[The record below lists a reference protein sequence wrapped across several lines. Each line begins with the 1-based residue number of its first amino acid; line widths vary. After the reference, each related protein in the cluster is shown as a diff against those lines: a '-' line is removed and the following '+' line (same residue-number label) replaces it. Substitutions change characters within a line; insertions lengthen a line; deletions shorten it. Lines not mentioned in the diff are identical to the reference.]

1 MPGPTPVHVQ
11 GDETL
16 PKRVDVVVIGGG
28 IIGAATAFELSQ
40 AGLKVALCEKG
51 GIGHEQ
57 SSRNWGWV
65 RISRR
70 DPREVPLM
78 ADSLGIWQGLD
89 KRLERNTGY
98 RKTGAIFLA
107 HDDKTANAHDSWRR
121 HLEPHQIESRMVTG
135 AAIRDL
141 FDGRDP
147 GATSALVTP
156 TDGYAE
162 PQAVAP
168 AYAEA
173 ARDLG
178 AAILTNCAVRGIETE
193 AGAISAVVTE
203 RGSIAC
209 SQAVLAGGA
218 WSNLFCGNCGIDL
231 PQLRVVNNVL
241 RTEPLNGGPE
251 QPVKHKSFAL
261 RKRQDGGYTLA
272 AGTTTR
278 VDLVPDVLRYARRFW
293 PAYKAERG
301 NLSIRIGRP
310 FLQALGQARH
320 WKMDE
325 VSPFEKERVLDPTPS
340 PAAQLAALRAVAKI
354 FPVFSEARVAQHWS
368 GTIDVTPD
376 AIPVISAVEDLPG
389 FYIATGF
396 SGHGFGIGPGAGR
409 LMAEIVRGIRPS
421 VDPTAFRYSRLTDGS
436 RSEPQDGI

>member
-1 MPGPTPVHVQ
+1 MPGPTPVPVQ

-16 PKRVDVVVIGGG
+16 PERVDVVVIGGG

-78 ADSLGIWQGLD
+78 ADSLNLWQDLD
-89 KRLERNTGY
+89 RRLGRNSGY
-98 RKTGAIFLA
+98 RRTGAIFLA
-107 HDDKTANAHDSWRR
+107 HDDKTAEAHDKWRR
-121 HLEPHQIESRMVTG
+121 HLEPHQIESRMATG
-135 AAIRDL
+135 KAVCEL
-141 FDGRDP
+141 FEGRDP
-147 GATSALVTP
+147 GAKAALVTP

-173 ARDLG
+173 ARDAG
-178 AAILTNCAVRGIETE
+178 ATILTNCAVRGFETE

-218 WSNLFCGNCGIDL
+218 WSNLFCGNAGIDL

-241 RTEPLNGGPE
+241 RTEPLAGGPE
-251 QPVKHKSFAL
+251 QPVKHKDFAL

-272 AGTTTR
+272 AGTVTR
-278 VDLVPDVLRYARRFW
+278 LDLVPDCLRYARRFW
-293 PAYKAERG
+293 PAYKAERA
-301 NLSIRIGRP
+301 NLSFRFGRP
-310 FLQALGQARH
+310 FFAELGRRRH
-320 WKMDE
+320 WRLDE
-325 VSPFEKERVLDPTPS
+325 VTPFEKERVLDPAPS
-340 PAAQLAALRAVAKI
+340 PAAQLAALRSVAAL
-354 FPVFSEARVAQHWS
+354 FPAFAEAKVAQHWS
-368 GTIDVTPD
+368 GCIDVTPD
-376 AIPVISAVEDLPG
+376 AIPVISAVEEVPG
-389 FYIATGF
+389 FFIATGF

-409 LMAEIVRGIRPS
+409 LMAEIVRGVPTT
-421 VDPTAFRYSRLTDGS
+421 VDPSAFRYSRFIDGS
-436 RSEPQDGI
+436 RPEPQDGI

>member
-1 MPGPTPVHVQ
+1 MPGPTPVPVQ

-16 PKRVDVVVIGGG
+16 PESVDVVVIGGG
-28 IIGAATAFELSQ
+28 IIGASTAFELSQ

-78 ADSLGIWQGLD
+78 ADSLNLWRDLD
-89 KRLERNTGY
+89 RRLGRNTGY
-98 RKTGAIFLA
+98 RRTGAIFLA
-107 HDDKTANAHDSWRR
+107 HDEAAEEAHAKWRR
-121 HLEPHQIESRMVTG
+121 HLEPHQIESALVRGKDLT
-135 AAIRDL
+135 DL
-141 FDGRDP
+141 FDGRDL
-147 GATSALVTP
+147 GAKAALVTP

-173 ARDLG
+173 ARDAG
-178 AAILTNCAVRGIETE
+178 ASILTNCAVRGFETE

-209 SQAVLAGGA
+209 TQAVLAGGA
-218 WSNLFCGNCGIDL
+218 WSNLFCGNAGIDL

-241 RTEPLNGGPE
+241 RTEPVAGGPE
-251 QPVKHKSFAL
+251 QPVKHKNFAL

-272 AGTTTR
+272 AGTASR
-278 VDLVPDVLRYARRFW
+278 VDLVPDCLRYARRFW
-293 PAYKAERG
+293 PAYKAERA
-301 NLSIRIGRP
+301 NLSFRFGRP
-310 FLQALGQARH
+310 FFAELGRRRR
-320 WKMDE
+320 WRLDE
-325 VSPFEKERVLDPTPS
+325 VTPFEKERVLDPAPS
-340 PAAQLAALRAVAKI
+340 PAAQLAALRSVAAL
-354 FPVFSEARVAQHWS
+354 FPAFAGAKVAQHWS
-368 GTIDVTPD
+368 GCIDVTPD
-376 AIPVISAVEDLPG
+376 AIPVISAVEEVPG
-389 FYIATGF
+389 FFIATGF

-409 LMAEIVRGIRPS
+409 LMAEIVRGVPTT
-421 VDPTAFRYSRLTDGS
+421 VDHAAFRYSRFTDGS
-436 RSEPQDGI
+436 RPEPQDGI